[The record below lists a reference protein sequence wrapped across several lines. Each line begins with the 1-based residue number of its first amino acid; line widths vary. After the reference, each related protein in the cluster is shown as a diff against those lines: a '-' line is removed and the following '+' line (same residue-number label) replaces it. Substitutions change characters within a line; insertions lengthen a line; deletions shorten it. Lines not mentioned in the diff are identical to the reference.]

1 MNYKKVERENKHFD
15 QKGKIME
22 SHIPYNCASTKS
34 PHILI
39 TKWFYRLQKN
49 CIVLKNPSETG
60 RLKDR
65 KIFYEVDSIGENI
78 RYTNRGKYMNLL
90 LENTKQNWV
99 MIFVRYKEVMS
110 NPKLYFFTESGDL
123 IEEENL
129 CLKEEGYVV
138 LATIYRDKKLIIGVG
153 DMVDHSLISSWHLA
167 RLG

>member
-1 MNYKKVERENKHFD
+1 MNYKKVERENKYFD

-78 RYTNRGKYMNLL
+78 RYTNRGNLL
-90 LENTKQNWV
+90 LENTKKNWV
-99 MIFVRYKEVMS
+99 MILVRYKEVML
-110 NPKLYFFTESGDL
+110 NPKLCLLTEQAL
-123 IEEENL
+123 FR
-129 CLKEEGYVV
+129 K
-138 LATIYRDKKLIIGVG
+138 
-153 DMVDHSLISSWHLA
+153 
-167 RLG
+167 